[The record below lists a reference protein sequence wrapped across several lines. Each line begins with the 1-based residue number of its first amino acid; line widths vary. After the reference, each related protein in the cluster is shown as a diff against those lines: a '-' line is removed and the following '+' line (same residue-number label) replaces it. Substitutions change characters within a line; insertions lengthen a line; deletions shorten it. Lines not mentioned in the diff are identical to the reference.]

1 MKKLARKE
9 RPTRDPKEIERLR
22 LVFLFHDLLGNLNAD
37 VKNDFI
43 KGSNG
48 AIVSFLI
55 SFHLQ

>member
-43 KGSNG
+43 KGTNG
-48 AIVSFLI
+48 AIVS
-55 SFHLQ
+55 SF